1 MNALDAMVFDPIAL
15 IPAFLTGLLGSAHC
29 AAMCAAPMA
38 AVTSAPSLAGV
49 QVTVAGRGFAAP
61 AIPTHVSAQ
70 TGRIMSYALAGGIA
84 GGAAATVGGALNPQ
98 VVQAA
103 GLLFAFLAQGV
114 LLLTGLYIAGWT
126 GTLAWL
132 ERAVQ
137 PLWRQL
143 QSLTRHVIP
152 VRSPASAFAFG
163 ALWGWVPCGLS
174 WSMLVVALASG
185 SAWRGATTML
195 AFGLGTLPVMLG
207 AGSVAAWLTPKL
219 RDPRWRTG
227 AGFLVIALAL
237 SGMVRIAGSGPG
249 LAEAFRICLPA
260 ALGGA

>member
-15 IPAFLTGLLGSAHC
+15 IPAFLTGLLGSTHC

-38 AVTSAPSLAGV
+38 AVTSAPSLAGIP
-49 QVTVAGRGFAAP
+49 VTVADRGFAAAFVP
-61 AIPTHVSAQ
+61 AHASAQ
-70 TGRIMSYALAGGIA
+70 AGRIMSYALAGGIA
-84 GGAAATVGGALNPQ
+84 GGAAATMGGAWNPQ
-98 VVQAA
+98 SVQAA

-126 GTLAWL
+126 GALAWL

-137 PLWRQL
+137 PIWRRL

-152 VRSPASAFAFG
+152 VRNPASAFAFG

-185 SAWRGATTML
+185 SAWTGATTML

-207 AGSVAAWLTPKL
+207 AGSAAAWLTPKL
-219 RDPRWRTG
+219 RDARWRMA

-237 SGMVRIAGSGPG
+237 TGMTRIAGSGPG
-249 LAEAFRICLPA
+249 LASALRTCLPGSW
-260 ALGGA
+260 GGM